1 MSAWLAN
8 YWYMVWAFLAT
19 GALVAFRMRR
29 RGGDESILRR
39 VMFALIPYSDPARSP
54 QRQVSVRAA
63 VFLSGA
69 VLVVTFAYLLFLQS
83 R

>member
-8 YWYMVWAFLAT
+8 YWYMVWAFVAT
-19 GALVAFRMRR
+19 GTLIAFRMRK
-29 RGGDESILRR
+29 RGGDESVRRR

-54 QRQVSVRAA
+54 QRQVSVRVAM
-63 VFLSGA
+63 FLGAA